1 MNNISMTLK
10 TNSYQIVL
18 CLASMLASQEIF
30 ASELNKNKWVITKH
44 EANACAAQSPAY
56 RGMLL
61 DNKKLIIPLKDMSEL
76 QAYKVT
82 INDKVVLPMNKPN
95 LVDQSCHCIRIRDMD
110 ILKADEVNVRIDGVT
125 NKDIDVSIKMQ
136 LKGIQQAM
144 NELQADSCR
153 KPQKN
158 LAAYSMRQ

>member
-1 MNNISMTLK
+1 MKLHLK
-10 TNSYQIVL
+10 IYPIALT
-18 CLASMLASQEIF
+18 LASLVVVEQLG
-30 ASELNKNKWVITKH
+30 ASELHKSPWVITKH
-44 EANACAAQSPAY
+44 EAQVCVAQSPVY

-61 DNKKLIIPLKDMSEL
+61 ESKKLTIPLKDMGEL

-95 LVDQSCHCIRIRDMD
+95 LVDMSCHCIRIRDME
-110 ILKADEVNVRIDGVT
+110 ILKTDEVNVRIDGLT

-136 LKGIQQAM
+136 IKGIQQAM
-144 NELQADSCR
+144 NELQADGCR

-158 LAAYSMRQ
+158 LASYSMRQ